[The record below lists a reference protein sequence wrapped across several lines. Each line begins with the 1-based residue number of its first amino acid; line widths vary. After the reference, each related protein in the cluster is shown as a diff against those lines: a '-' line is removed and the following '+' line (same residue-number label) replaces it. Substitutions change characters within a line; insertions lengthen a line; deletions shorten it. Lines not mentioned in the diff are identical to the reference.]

1 MGESSRH
8 KLVTTLPAVCASPSQ
23 NDVGTLQTAVYD
35 EASVRHTENTALSEL
50 VEQLVV
56 RPGPGPAPAPAPL
69 SLRVRGEPQCNTLCI
84 CIASQRAATQR
95 LHNIAVF
102 ASRLALRSCSLGEV
116 RELGARMS
124 KAVSL
129 LPVKIADQGPNG
141 DAHGEAASQNRGI
154 RFRAV
159 NDSQRDACGLKIL

>member
-1 MGESSRH
+1 M
-8 KLVTTLPAVCASPSQ
+8 
-23 NDVGTLQTAVYD
+23 GTLQTAVYD

-56 RPGPGPAPAPAPL
+56 RPGPAPYL
-69 SLRVRGEPQCNTLCI
+69 SACEASRQCNTLCI

-102 ASRLALRSCSLGEV
+102 AWRLALRSFSLGEV